1 MSLKIKS
8 ILGVLLCTVALNSCK
23 APKPLVSKPNSPKKE
38 MPQVVEKSVPVSPE
52 IKKEV
57 KVEVKAPDV
66 QIFKASP
73 YVMREFRAAWIAT
86 VGNINWP
93 SRMGLSTQQQQDE
106 AIKLLDFL
114 KDHNYNAVIFQARPQ
129 ADALY
134 ESNLEPWSFFLS
146 GEVGKAPEPY
156 YDPLNF
162 WINAAHDRGLELHV
176 WLNPYRAHHT
186 MGGDLSLKSMVKKRP
201 ELMASLMNGMWWM
214 DPSKKA
220 TQDHSSAVV
229 MDIVKR
235 YDVDGIHFDDYFYPY
250 ASYNNGQDF
259 PDSESY
265 QAYLKTGGKLL
276 KPDWRRA
283 AVNGFVKRIYEEIKT
298 EKPEVKF
305 GISPF
310 GIWRPGYPASISG
323 MDQYNELYA
332 DAKLWLNEGWIDYFT
347 PQLYWKINQTAQS
360 FPVLLGWWE
369 GENTLKRHLW
379 PGLRIDYGGDDANT
393 DEIVNQIMLTRG
405 MVAESK
411 GTAHWSISPLLKY
424 PKLSK
429 ALVDGPY
436 KKQALVPASPWL
448 DKRLPEAPL
457 VSTKIEGNKVVISWG
472 HSKIEEVYNWVV
484 FYKYENTWDYKILD
498 RTKNGIELALNLEVN
513 EKNNVLTFIG
523 VTAVDK
529 TGNQSTFNE
538 IKILIK

>member
-8 ILGVLLCTVALNSCK
+8 VLLVLLCTAALYSCK
-23 APKPLVSKPNSPKKE
+23 STKPVLSKPNPPKKE
-38 MPQVVEKSVPVSPE
+38 VRQVIKKPEPISPE

-57 KVEVKAPDV
+57 EVEVKTPAV
-66 QIFKASP
+66 QPFKTSP

-93 SRMGLSTQQQQDE
+93 SKIGLSTQQQQDE

-114 KDHNYNAVIFQARPQ
+114 KAHNYNAVIFQARPQ

-146 GEVGKAPEPY
+146 GEVGQAPEPY

-186 MGGDLSLKSMVKKRP
+186 MGGEVSPKSIVKKNP

-265 QAYLKTGGKLL
+265 QAYLKAGGKLA

-283 AVNGFVKRIYEEIKT
+283 AVNGFVKRIYEEIKA

-332 DAKLWLNEGWIDYFT
+332 DAKLWLNKGWIDYFT

-369 GENTLKRHLW
+369 SENTQKRHLW
-379 PGLRIDYGGDDANT
+379 PGLRIDYGGDDANK
-393 DEIVNQIMLTRG
+393 DETVNQIMLTRG
-405 MVAESK
+405 MVPESK
-411 GTAHWSISPLLKY
+411 GTVHWSISPLLKY

-429 ALVDGPY
+429 ALIDGPY

-448 DKRLPEAPL
+448 DKLLPEAPL
-457 VSTKIEGNKVVISWG
+457 VSTKIDGNKVIVSWD
-472 HSKIEEVYNWVV
+472 HPALDEVYNWVV
-484 FYKYENTWDYKILD
+484 FYNYENGWDYKILD
-498 RTKNGIELALNLEVN
+498 RTKNAIALSLNLEVN
-513 EKNNVLTFIG
+513 EKKNPLTVIG

-529 TGNQSTFNE
+529 TGNQSSFNE
-538 IKILIK
+538 IRIGAK

>member
-23 APKPLVSKPNSPKKE
+23 APKPLVSKPNPSKKE
-38 MPQVVEKSVPVSPE
+38 VPQVVEKSVPVSPE

-57 KVEVKAPDV
+57 EVKVKIPDV
-66 QIFKASP
+66 QPFKASP

-93 SRMGLSTQQQQDE
+93 SRIGLTTQQQQDE

-186 MGGDLSLKSMVKKRP
+186 MGGDLSLKSIVKKRP

-276 KPDWRRA
+276 KSDWRRA

-298 EKPEVKF
+298 EKPKVKF

-369 GENTLKRHLW
+369 SENTLKRHLW

-393 DEIVNQIMLTRG
+393 DETVNQIMLTRG

-411 GTAHWSISPLLKY
+411 GTVHWSISPLLKY

-429 ALVDGPY
+429 ALIDGPY

-457 VSTKIEGNKVVISWG
+457 VTTKLEDNNVVVSWD
-472 HSKIEEVYNWVV
+472 HPKLEAVYNWVV
-484 FYKYENTWDYKILD
+484 FYKYETSWDYRILD
-498 RTKNGIELALNLEVN
+498 RTKNGIELALNSEVN

-538 IKILIK
+538 IKIPIK